1 MGNRILKILI
11 LSIAFSS
18 HLYAQKKSLRTDAEG
33 FLYAHCIYNEY
44 NKFDEDK
51 TGVLIKIFLAAIL
64 CR

>member
-11 LSIAFSS
+11 LSIASS
-18 HLYAQKKSLRTDAEG
+18 SLLYAQKNSLRTDAEG

-51 TGVLIKIFLAAIL
+51 NGCA
-64 CR
+64 